1 MQANEHVGEAAE
13 LYAAGQLDAAEHR
26 GDRSARFAHCEAC
39 LRRLGEA
46 EETVLALER
55 VNKPLAPPAETNV
68 RAASRGAESRRG
80 GWFPLWRPHFSP
92 ACCWPRAQPQHNVAM
107 LAMVNGHFSHAQFAG
122 TGPQAK
128 VLYARDRSWYYVIVA
143 GTGRYDVYGVAGGN
157 RVSLG
162 STNAAGSTSEL
173 FVKMKERF
181 DHLEL
186 RGGSGA
192 METRDDSLAEL
203 IAGKVATAS

>member
-1 MQANEHVGEAAE
+1 MQANEHLGEAAE
-13 LYAAGQLDAAEHR
+13 LYAAGQLDAAEIAAIEAHA
-26 GDRSARFAHCEAC
+26 SACEAC

-68 RAASRGAESRRG
+68 VPFARRG
-80 GWFPLWRPHFSP
+80 ISP
-92 ACCWPRAQPQHNVAM
+92 WWLVPAMAAALLAGMLWPRAQPQHNLAM

-122 TGPQAK
+122 TGPKAK

-143 GTGRYDVYGVAGGN
+143 GTERYDVYGVAGDN
-157 RVSLG
+157 RASLG
-162 STNAAGSTSEL
+162 STKPAASTSEL

-192 METRDDSLAEL
+192 MET
-203 IAGKVATAS
+203 ATIR

>member
-1 MQANEHVGEAAE
+1 MRADEHIGEAAE
-13 LYAAGQLDAAEHR
+13 LYAAGQLDAAEL
-26 GDRSARFAHCEAC
+26 ATVEAHAAGCEAC

-55 VNKPLAPPAETNV
+55 ENAPVAIPVATNV
-68 RAASRGAESRRG
+68 LQFPRRG
-80 GWFPLWRPHFSP
+80 ISAWWLVPSMAAALLVGIL
-92 ACCWPRAQPQHNVAM
+92 WPRAQSQHDVAT

-122 TGPQAK
+122 TGPRAK

-143 GTGRYDVYGVAGGN
+143 GTGRYDVYGVAGNN

-162 STNAAGSTSEL
+162 STNAVGSTNEL
-173 FVKMKERF
+173 FVKMRERF

-186 RGGSGA
+186 RDGGA
-192 METRDDSLAEL
+192 AES
-203 IAGKVATAS
+203 ATIR

>member
-1 MQANEHVGEAAE
+1 MQADEHIGEAAE
-13 LYAAGQLDAAEHR
+13 LYAAGQLDAAEL
-26 GDRSARFAHCEAC
+26 AAVEAHAAGCEAC

-55 VNKPLAPPAETNV
+55 VNKPLALPVATNV
-68 RAASRGAESRRG
+68 LQFARRG
-80 GWFPLWRPHFSP
+80 ISP
-92 ACCWPRAQPQHNVAM
+92 WWLVPAMAAALLVGMLWPRVQPQNNAAT

-122 TGPQAK
+122 TGPKAK
-128 VLYARDRSWYYVIVA
+128 VLYARDRSWYYIIVA
-143 GTGRYDVYGVAGGN
+143 GTGRYDVYGVAGNN

-173 FVKMKERF
+173 FVRMRERF

-186 RGGSGA
+186 RDGGA
-192 METRDDSLAEL
+192 TET
-203 IAGKVATAS
+203 ATIR

>member
-1 MQANEHVGEAAE
+1 MQVNDHIGEAAE
-13 LYAAGQLDAAEHR
+13 LYAAGQLDAAEI
-26 GDRSARFAHCEAC
+26 AAIEAHAAGCEAC
-39 LRRLGEA
+39 LRRLGEV

-55 VNKPLAPPAETNV
+55 VNKPLAPPAATNV
-68 RAASRGAESRRG
+68 LPFARRQISPWWLVPAMAAALFVG
-80 GWFPLWRPHFSP
+80 FL
-92 ACCWPRAQPQHNVAM
+92 WPRAQSSHDAAT
-107 LAMVNGHFSHAQFAG
+107 LALVNGHFSHAQFAG
-122 TGPQAK
+122 AGPKAK

-143 GTGRYDVYGVAGGN
+143 EAGRYDVYGVAGDN

-173 FVKMKERF
+173 FVKMRERF

-192 METRDDSLAEL
+192 MET
-203 IAGKVATAS
+203 ATIR